1 MITRHTLPLLALLA
15 GTTLTAQAQV
25 TAERST
31 LGQSSSGA
39 PIEIWTIAD
48 QSPDEL
54 GRAPDLRPAVLLI
67 AGIDGSHRVGVEVAR
82 RVAEA
87 FAGESGGALAGRTL
101 YVIPSLNPDGAAW
114 LNGRDGLPRMDWG
127 RVPVSM
133 DADGDRR
140 ADEDGA
146 DDLNGDGM
154 ITMMRVADPHPS
166 TGLTAEYVAVEDEP
180 RLLRRAD
187 RDEGETPVYA
197 ILTEGVDNDG
207 DGDINEDG
215 PGGSAGGG
223 VNLDANF
230 PSLWPE
236 HREDAGDYPLVM
248 PESRALAEWIQ
259 DHPNVTAVLLYN
271 SNDNLLNIPKT
282 GQYDETGR
290 MPKGLEKDDEP
301 EHKHVAERFK
311 DITGMTG
318 AVTGDNAGSVERWTY
333 ADLGLW
339 TFETPVWTRPDQV
352 KADGQGADEQGADG
366 QADAQPEPPAATAEE
381 NAPEEPEVSEYD
393 SLIARGVPEE
403 FARFLTMSREEQAAQ
418 MAEYQNLSPE
428 EQAETMQQVSQ
439 LPEDVRARLMALAT
453 GGEDPGKPRAAG
465 TPDKSPKAN
474 TKGGGGDEAETAWLR
489 YSDEE
494 RGGEGFVDWTKVEH
508 PQLGAVEVG
517 GFVPGFRTNPP
528 EDRLDELAS
537 QQAEFLSELLAML
550 PDLDI
555 GSVEVESLGGGLH
568 RVHLTVTN
576 TGYLPTASAMGVKAR
591 RIVPVVA
598 AISVPLDGVIA
609 GNRVQSVES
618 IEGSRGTHTFE
629 WTVRSDN
636 AGAITV
642 DIRTGHFGN
651 HTATTSN
658 EGGDS

>member
-1 MITRHTLPLLALLA
+1 MINRQTLPLIALLA
-15 GTTLTAQAQV
+15 GTTLTASAQV
-25 TAERST
+25 TAERAT
-31 LGQSSSGA
+31 LGESSAGT
-39 PIEIWTIAD
+39 PIEIWTVAD

-54 GRAPDLRPAVLLI
+54 GRAPDLRPAILVI

-87 FAGESGGALAGRTL
+87 FGGESGEALAGRTL

-114 LNGRDGLPRMDWG
+114 LDGHDGHPRMDWG
-127 RVPVSM
+127 RVPVST

-146 DDLNGDGM
+146 DDLNGDGL
-154 ITMMRVADPHPS
+154 ITMMRVANPHPS
-166 TGLTAEYVAVEDEP
+166 TGLTAEYVVVEDEP
-180 RLLRRAD
+180 RLLRKAD
-187 RDEGETPVYA
+187 RDKGETPVYA
-197 ILTEGVDNDG
+197 ILTEGIDNDG
-207 DGDINEDG
+207 DGEINEDG
-215 PGGSAGGG
+215 PGGAAGGG

-236 HREDAGDYPLVM
+236 HREDAGDYPMVL

-259 DHPNVTAVLLYN
+259 NHPNVTAVVLYN

-282 GQYDETGR
+282 GQFDQTGR
-290 MPKGLEKDDEP
+290 MPKGLEKADEP
-301 EHKHVAERFK
+301 EHKHVAEKFK
-311 DITGMTG
+311 EITGMTG
-318 AVTGDNAGSVERWTY
+318 AASKDGAGSLERWTY

-339 TFETPVWTRPDQV
+339 TFETPVWTRPDQI
-352 KADGQGADEQGADG
+352 KQEEDQDE
-366 QADAQPEPPAATAEE
+366 QADAPAEE
-381 NAPEEPEVSEYD
+381 APAEDTPAEAVEEPVNEYD
-393 SLIARGVPEE
+393 ELIGRGVPEE
-403 FARFLTMSREEQAAQ
+403 FARFLTMTPEEQQAQ
-418 MAEYQNLSPE
+418 MAEYQNLSAE
-428 EQAETMQQVSQ
+428 EQAEKMQQLSE

-453 GGEDPGKPRAAG
+453 GGEDPGKAEA
-465 TPDKSPKAN
+465 PDAKAESPKG
-474 TKGGGGDEAETAWLR
+474 KGKSEGGDEAETAWLK
-489 YSDEE
+489 YSDEH
-494 RGGEGFVDWTKVEH
+494 RDGEGFVDWTEVEH
-508 PQLGAVEVG
+508 PQLGTVEVG

-528 EDRLDELAS
+528 ADEVEGLAT
-537 QQAEFLSELLAML
+537 QQVEFLSELLGML
-550 PDLDI
+550 PDLDV
-555 GSVEVESLGGGLH
+555 GPVEVESLGGGLH

-618 IEGSRGTHTFE
+618 IPGSRGTHTFE
-629 WTVRSDN
+629 WTVRADN
-636 AGAITV
+636 ANAITV
-642 DIRTGHFGN
+642 DLRTGHFGN